1 MQPGTRVFWRP
12 GQRLGLRSCS
22 HPAPASTVCAWA
34 CARGRG
40 GGYSQRAQRS
50 LRATSMALLR
60 SQPLLARNTSLREL
74 EHCQAV
80 KTTSELELSAFELS
94 AAGVGGASVGEM
106 VVKLGRFKPVEGSGL
121 EDSGV
126 GVALP
131 SGLLVGSGAVLGSGV
146 LLGVGLG
153 VLSGLWVAWVV
164 VTTTAP
170 GWLCWEAWWA

>member
-1 MQPGTRVFWRP
+1 M
-12 GQRLGLRSCS
+12 
-22 HPAPASTVCAWA
+22 
-34 CARGRG
+34 
-40 GGYSQRAQRS
+40 
-50 LRATSMALLR
+50 
-60 SQPLLARNTSLREL
+60 REL

-80 KTTSELELSAFELS
+80 KTTSELELFALELS

-126 GVALP
+126 GVAVP

-153 VLSGLWVAWVV
+153 VLSGLWVWVV

>member
-1 MQPGTRVFWRP
+1 
-12 GQRLGLRSCS
+12 
-22 HPAPASTVCAWA
+22 
-34 CARGRG
+34 
-40 GGYSQRAQRS
+40 
-50 LRATSMALLR
+50 MALLR

-80 KTTSELELSAFELS
+80 KTTSELELSA
-94 AAGVGGASVGEM
+94 AGVGGASVGEI
-106 VVKLGRFKPVEGSGL
+106 VVKLGRFKPVDGSGRG

-153 VLSGLWVAWVV
+153 VLSELWVAWVV

>member
-1 MQPGTRVFWRP
+1 MFFGAPG
-12 GQRLGLRSCS
+12 G
-22 HPAPASTVCAWA
+22 AWA
-34 CARGRG
+34 FMFASCVCVHALCLGRRSRSRD
-40 GGYSQRAQRS
+40 YSQRAQLS

-80 KTTSELELSAFELS
+80 KTTSELELFALELS
-94 AAGVGGASVGEM
+94 AAGVGGASVGEI

-126 GVALP
+126 GVAVP

-153 VLSGLWVAWVV
+153 VLSGLWVWVV

-170 GWLCWEAWWA
+170 VWFCSEARWA

>member
-1 MQPGTRVFWRP
+1 MFFGAPGGAWAFMFASCVCVHALC
-12 GQRLGLRSCS
+12 LGLRSR
-22 HPAPASTVCAWA
+22 P
-34 CARGRG
+34 RD
-40 GGYSQRAQRS
+40 YSQRAQLS

-80 KTTSELELSAFELS
+80 STTSELELFELS
-94 AAGVGGASVGEM
+94 ALEVLGASVGEI

-126 GVALP
+126 GVAVP

-153 VLSGLWVAWVV
+153 VFSELWVWVV

-170 GWLCWEAWWA
+170 VWFCSEAWWA

>member
-1 MQPGTRVFWRP
+1 MFFGAPGGAWAFMFASCVCVHALC
-12 GQRLGLRSCS
+12 LGLRSR
-22 HPAPASTVCAWA
+22 P
-34 CARGRG
+34 RD
-40 GGYSQRAQRS
+40 YSQRAQLS

-80 KTTSELELSAFELS
+80 KTTSELELFALELS
-94 AAGVGGASVGEM
+94 APGVGGASVGEI

-126 GVALP
+126 GVAVP

-170 GWLCWEAWWA
+170 VWFCSEAWWA

>member
-1 MQPGTRVFWRP
+1 MFLAAGAALGPALMSCACVHALCLGRRSRP
-12 GQRLGLRSCS
+12 RD
-22 HPAPASTVCAWA
+22 
-34 CARGRG
+34 
-40 GGYSQRAQRS
+40 YSQRAQLS

-80 KTTSELELSAFELS
+80 KTTSELELFELS
-94 AAGVGGASVGEM
+94 APGVGGASVGEI

-121 EDSGV
+121 EDGGV
-126 GVALP
+126 GVAVP

-153 VLSGLWVAWVV
+153 VFSGLWVWVV

-170 GWLCWEAWWA
+170 VWFCSEARWA

>member
-1 MQPGTRVFWRP
+1 
-12 GQRLGLRSCS
+12 
-22 HPAPASTVCAWA
+22 
-34 CARGRG
+34 
-40 GGYSQRAQRS
+40 
-50 LRATSMALLR
+50 MALLR

-94 AAGVGGASVGEM
+94 ALGVWGASVGEI

-126 GVALP
+126 GVAVP

-146 LLGVGLG
+146 MV
-153 VLSGLWVAWVV
+153 
-164 VTTTAP
+164 
-170 GWLCWEAWWA
+170 

>member
-1 MQPGTRVFWRP
+1 MCEAG
-12 GQRLGLRSCS
+12 
-22 HPAPASTVCAWA
+22 A
-34 CARGRG
+34 G
-40 GGYSQRAQRS
+40 GGRAS
-50 LRATSMALLR
+50 
-60 SQPLLARNTSLREL
+60 
-74 EHCQAV
+74 
-80 KTTSELELSAFELS
+80 
-94 AAGVGGASVGEM
+94 GGEM
-106 VVKLGRFKPVEGSGL
+106 AVKLGRFKPVEGSGL

-126 GVALP
+126 GVAVP

>member
-1 MQPGTRVFWRP
+1 MFFGAPGGAWAFMFASCACVH
-12 GQRLGLRSCS
+12 GLRLGRRSWS
-22 HPAPASTVCAWA
+22 
-34 CARGRG
+34 RD
-40 GGYSQRAQRS
+40 YSQRAQLS

-80 KTTSELELSAFELS
+80 KTTSELELFELS
-94 AAGVGGASVGEM
+94 AAGVGGASVGEI

-126 GVALP
+126 GVAVP

-146 LLGVGLG
+146 LL
-153 VLSGLWVAWVV
+153 
-164 VTTTAP
+164 
-170 GWLCWEAWWA
+170 

>member
-1 MQPGTRVFWRP
+1 MFASCVCVHGL
-12 GQRLGLRSCS
+12 RLGRRSRS
-22 HPAPASTVCAWA
+22 
-34 CARGRG
+34 R
-40 GGYSQRAQRS
+40 GYSQRAQRS

-80 KTTSELELSAFELS
+80 KTTSELELSA
-94 AAGVGGASVGEM
+94 AGLVGASVGEI

-126 GVALP
+126 GVAVP

-153 VLSGLWVAWVV
+153 VLSGLWVWVV

>member
-1 MQPGTRVFWRP
+1 MQPGTRVFLAPRAAL
-12 GQRLGLRSCS
+12 GAALMSCACVHGLRLGLRSR
-22 HPAPASTVCAWA
+22 P
-34 CARGRG
+34 RD
-40 GGYSQRAQRS
+40 YSQRAQLS

-74 EHCQAV
+74 VHCQAV
-80 KTTSELELSAFELS
+80 KTTSELELFELS
-94 AAGVGGASVGEM
+94 ALEVLGASVGEI
-106 VVKLGRFKPVEGSGL
+106 VVKLGRFKPVEGSGRG

-126 GVALP
+126 GVAVP

-153 VLSGLWVAWVV
+153 VVSELWVWVV

-170 GWLCWEAWWA
+170 VWFCSEAWWA

>member
-1 MQPGTRVFWRP
+1 MFASCACVHGLC
-12 GQRLGLRSCS
+12 LGLRS
-22 HPAPASTVCAWA
+22 
-34 CARGRG
+34 RFRD
-40 GGYSQRAQRS
+40 YSQRAQLS

-74 EHCQAV
+74 VHCQAV
-80 KTTSELELSAFELS
+80 KTTSELELFELS
-94 AAGVGGASVGEM
+94 ALEVLGASVGEM
-106 VVKLGRFKPVEGSGL
+106 VVKLGRFKPVEGSVRG

-126 GVALP
+126 GVAVP

-146 LLGVGLG
+146 MLWVGLG

-170 GWLCWEAWWA
+170 GWFCSEAWWA

>member
-1 MQPGTRVFWRP
+1 MFAPCACVHGL
-12 GQRLGLRSCS
+12 RLGLRS
-22 HPAPASTVCAWA
+22 
-34 CARGRG
+34 RFRD
-40 GGYSQRAQRS
+40 YSQRAQLS

-74 EHCQAV
+74 VHCQAV
-80 KTTSELELSAFELS
+80 KTTSELELFELS
-94 AAGVGGASVGEM
+94 ALEVLGASVGEI
-106 VVKLGRFKPVEGSGL
+106 VVKLGRFKPVEGSGRG

-126 GVALP
+126 GVAVP

-153 VLSGLWVAWVV
+153 VLSGLWVWVV

-170 GWLCWEAWWA
+170 VWFCSEARWA

>member
-1 MQPGTRVFWRP
+1 MFFGAPGGAWAFMFASCACVH
-12 GQRLGLRSCS
+12 GLRLGRRSWS
-22 HPAPASTVCAWA
+22 
-34 CARGRG
+34 RD
-40 GGYSQRAQRS
+40 YSQRAQLS

-80 KTTSELELSAFELS
+80 KTTSELELFELS
-94 AAGVGGASVGEM
+94 AAGVGGASVGEI
-106 VVKLGRFKPVEGSGL
+106 VLKLGRFKPVEGSGL

-146 LLGVGLG
+146 LL
-153 VLSGLWVAWVV
+153 
-164 VTTTAP
+164 
-170 GWLCWEAWWA
+170 

>member
-1 MQPGTRVFWRP
+1 MFLAAGAALGPSCSRP
-12 GQRLGLRSCS
+12 ASALTVLGLRSR
-22 HPAPASTVCAWA
+22 P
-34 CARGRG
+34 RD
-40 GGYSQRAQRS
+40 YSQRAQRS

-106 VVKLGRFKPVEGSGL
+106 VVKLGRFKPVEGSERD

-126 GVALP
+126 GVAVP

>member
-1 MQPGTRVFWRP
+1 MFFGAPGGAWAFMFASCACVH
-12 GQRLGLRSCS
+12 GLRLGRRSWS
-22 HPAPASTVCAWA
+22 
-34 CARGRG
+34 RD
-40 GGYSQRAQRS
+40 YSQRAQLS

-80 KTTSELELSAFELS
+80 KTTSELELFELS
-94 AAGVGGASVGEM
+94 ALGVWGASVGEI

-126 GVALP
+126 GVAVP

-170 GWLCWEAWWA
+170 VWFCSEAWWA

>member
-1 MQPGTRVFWRP
+1 MFFLAPRAALGPALMFAPCACVH
-12 GQRLGLRSCS
+12 GLCLGLRS
-22 HPAPASTVCAWA
+22 
-34 CARGRG
+34 RFRD
-40 GGYSQRAQRS
+40 YSQRAQLS

-74 EHCQAV
+74 VHCQAV
-80 KTTSELELSAFELS
+80 KTTSELELFELS
-94 AAGVGGASVGEM
+94 ALEVLGASVGEM
-106 VVKLGRFKPVEGSGL
+106 VVKLGRFKPVEGSGRG

-126 GVALP
+126 GVAVP

-153 VLSGLWVAWVV
+153 VLSELWVWVV

-170 GWLCWEAWWA
+170 VWFCSEAWWA

>member
-1 MQPGTRVFWRP
+1 MFLAAGAA
-12 GQRLGLRSCS
+12 LGPSCS
-22 HPAPASTVCAWA
+22 RPAPAFTLCAWV

-74 EHCQAV
+74 VHCQAV
-80 KTTSELELSAFELS
+80 KTTSELELFELS
-94 AAGVGGASVGEM
+94 ALEVLGASVGEI
-106 VVKLGRFKPVEGSGL
+106 VVKLGRFKPVEGSGRG

-126 GVALP
+126 GVAVP

-146 LLGVGLG
+146 MV
-153 VLSGLWVAWVV
+153 
-164 VTTTAP
+164 
-170 GWLCWEAWWA
+170 

>member
-1 MQPGTRVFWRP
+1 
-12 GQRLGLRSCS
+12 
-22 HPAPASTVCAWA
+22 
-34 CARGRG
+34 
-40 GGYSQRAQRS
+40 
-50 LRATSMALLR
+50 MALLR

-80 KTTSELELSAFELS
+80 KTTSELELSA
-94 AAGVGGASVGEM
+94 AGLVGASVGEI

-126 GVALP
+126 GVAVP

-153 VLSGLWVAWVV
+153 VLSGLWVWVV

>member
-1 MQPGTRVFWRP
+1 MFFGAPG
-12 GQRLGLRSCS
+12 G
-22 HPAPASTVCAWA
+22 AWA
-34 CARGRG
+34 FMFASCVCVHALCLGRRSRSRD
-40 GGYSQRAQRS
+40 YSQRAQLS

-74 EHCQAV
+74 VHCQAV
-80 KTTSELELSAFELS
+80 KTTSELELFALELS
-94 AAGVGGASVGEM
+94 APGVGGASVGEI

-126 GVALP
+126 GVAVP

-170 GWLCWEAWWA
+170 VWFCSEAWWA

>member
-1 MQPGTRVFWRP
+1 MFASCVCVHGL
-12 GQRLGLRSCS
+12 RLGRRSR
-22 HPAPASTVCAWA
+22 P
-34 CARGRG
+34 RD
-40 GGYSQRAQRS
+40 YSQRAQLS

-74 EHCQAV
+74 VHCQAV
-80 KTTSELELSAFELS
+80 KTTSELELFELS
-94 AAGVGGASVGEM
+94 ALEVLGASVGEI

-126 GVALP
+126 GVAVP

-153 VLSGLWVAWVV
+153 VLSELWVWVV

-170 GWLCWEAWWA
+170 VWFCSEAWWA

>member
-1 MQPGTRVFWRP
+1 
-12 GQRLGLRSCS
+12 
-22 HPAPASTVCAWA
+22 
-34 CARGRG
+34 
-40 GGYSQRAQRS
+40 
-50 LRATSMALLR
+50 MALLR

-80 KTTSELELSAFELS
+80 KTTSELELFELS
-94 AAGVGGASVGEM
+94 ALGVWGASVGEI

-126 GVALP
+126 GVAVP

-164 VTTTAP
+164 VTTMAP
-170 GWLCWEAWWA
+170 GWFCSEAWWA

>member
-1 MQPGTRVFWRP
+1 MFFGAPGGAWAFMFASCACVH
-12 GQRLGLRSCS
+12 GLRLGLRSR
-22 HPAPASTVCAWA
+22 P
-34 CARGRG
+34 RD
-40 GGYSQRAQRS
+40 YSQRAQLSR
-50 LRATSMALLR
+50 RATSMALLR

-74 EHCQAV
+74 VHCQAV
-80 KTTSELELSAFELS
+80 KTTSELELFELS
-94 AAGVGGASVGEM
+94 AAGVGGTSVGEM

-126 GVALP
+126 GVAVP

-153 VLSGLWVAWVV
+153 VLSGLWVWVV

-170 GWLCWEAWWA
+170 VWFCSEAWWA

>member
-1 MQPGTRVFWRP
+1 MFAPCVCVHGLC
-12 GQRLGLRSCS
+12 LGLRSR
-22 HPAPASTVCAWA
+22 P
-34 CARGRG
+34 RD
-40 GGYSQRAQRS
+40 YSQRAQLS

-74 EHCQAV
+74 VHCQAV
-80 KTTSELELSAFELS
+80 KTTSELELFELS
-94 AAGVGGASVGEM
+94 ALEVLGASVGEI

-126 GVALP
+126 GVAVP

-153 VLSGLWVAWVV
+153 VLSGL
-164 VTTTAP
+164 
-170 GWLCWEAWWA
+170 

>member
-1 MQPGTRVFWRP
+1 MFFGVPG
-12 GQRLGLRSCS
+12 G
-22 HPAPASTVCAWA
+22 AWA
-34 CARGRG
+34 FMFASCVCARGPGTIPSGRSARCRG

-80 KTTSELELSAFELS
+80 KTTSELELFALELS
-94 AAGVGGASVGEM
+94 AAGVGGASVGEI
-106 VVKLGRFKPVEGSGL
+106 VLKLGRFKPVEGSGL

-146 LLGVGLG
+146 LL
-153 VLSGLWVAWVV
+153 
-164 VTTTAP
+164 
-170 GWLCWEAWWA
+170 

>member
-1 MQPGTRVFWRP
+1 MFLAAGAALGPALMSCACVHALCLGRRSRP
-12 GQRLGLRSCS
+12 RD
-22 HPAPASTVCAWA
+22 
-34 CARGRG
+34 
-40 GGYSQRAQRS
+40 YSQRAQLS

-80 KTTSELELSAFELS
+80 KTTSELELFALELS

-126 GVALP
+126 GVAVP

-153 VLSGLWVAWVV
+153 VFSELWVWVV

>member
-1 MQPGTRVFWRP
+1 MFLAAGAALGPALMSCACVHALCLGRRSRP
-12 GQRLGLRSCS
+12 RD
-22 HPAPASTVCAWA
+22 
-34 CARGRG
+34 
-40 GGYSQRAQRS
+40 YSQRAQLS

-80 KTTSELELSAFELS
+80 KTTSELELFELS
-94 AAGVGGASVGEM
+94 APGVGGASVGEI

-126 GVALP
+126 GVAVP

-153 VLSGLWVAWVV
+153 VFSGLWVWVV

-170 GWLCWEAWWA
+170 VWFCSEAWWA